1 MTRLAA
7 SNLRFAFGDFLVL
20 DGVDFTIEPG
30 TMTLIAGRNGAG
42 KSTLLGL
49 LAGIRKPTAGAV
61 RLDERLITEI
71 PSMQRARTIT
81 LIPQDS
87 DTSFEFTGREIVMM
101 GRHPHVPRFGTPTA
115 DDRAVV
121 EEALRITDAAYFA
134 DRSVRTLS
142 GGELRRVHIARA
154 LATKAPILLADEPT
168 ANLDLEHAVAILR
181 LLRELSDTGHAVLL
195 SSHDLNLI
203 APRCDQVALL
213 HDRRIHRVGV
223 PDEVLD
229 EATVADVFGV
239 KSRPPSRYFPRDFD
253 ALDPQD

>member
-7 SNLRFAFGDFLVL
+7 SNLSFAFGDFPVL
-20 DGVDFTIEPG
+20 DGVDLTIEPG
-30 TMTLIAGRNGAG
+30 TMTLLAGRNGAG

-49 LAGIRKPTAGAV
+49 LAGIHKPTAGSV
-61 RLDERLITEI
+61 RLGVRSITEI
-71 PSMQRARTIT
+71 PSMERARTVT

-101 GRHPHVPRFGTPTA
+101 GRHPHVPRFGVPTA
-115 DDRAVV
+115 DDLAAVD
-121 EEALRITDAAYFA
+121 EALRITDAAHFA

-154 LATKAPILLADEPT
+154 LATRAPILLADEPT
-168 ANLDLEHAVAILR
+168 SNLDLEHAVAILR
-181 LLRELSDTGHAVLL
+181 LLRELSDQGQTVLL

-203 APRCDQVALL
+203 APRCNQVALL
-213 HDRRIHRVGV
+213 HDRRIYRVGV

-229 EATVADVFGV
+229 EATVAEVFGV
-239 KSRPPSRYFPRDFD
+239 QSRPPSNYFPREFD
-253 ALDPQD
+253 TL